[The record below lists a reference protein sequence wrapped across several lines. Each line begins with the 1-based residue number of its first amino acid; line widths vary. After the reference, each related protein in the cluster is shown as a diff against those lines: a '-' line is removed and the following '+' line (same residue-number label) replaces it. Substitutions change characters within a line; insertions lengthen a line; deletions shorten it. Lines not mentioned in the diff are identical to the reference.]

1 MSFKIVAEGPSFD
14 DLATT
19 VSNFELKKGTK
30 VRFEMDLNMPVAFL
44 FNVAGI
50 EHLFS
55 IDGLDLKDVH
65 GEGWSTAVVEA
76 EADPAW
82 LLGVIAFIKAHWV
95 AIAIGGIVLY
105 TLVSFLRMLVDIVP
119 DSDFLKWIVLGV
131 GCVLGYRLL
140 RERAGKWTGKEE
152 T

>member
-1 MSFKIVAEGPSFD
+1 MAFKVVAQGKALDE
-14 DLATT
+14 LAAT
-19 VSNFELKKGTK
+19 VGNFELKKGTK
-30 VRFEMDLNMPVAFL
+30 IRFEMDLNMPVAFL

-55 IDGLDLKDVH
+55 IDGVDVTDVR
-65 GEGWSTAVVEA
+65 GEGWSTAIVESV
-76 EADPAW
+76 ADPVW
-82 LLGVIAFIKAHWV
+82 LFGAIAFIKAHWV
-95 AIAIGGIVLY
+95 AIAIGGIILY
-105 TLVSFLRMLVDIVP
+105 ALVSFLRMLVDIVP